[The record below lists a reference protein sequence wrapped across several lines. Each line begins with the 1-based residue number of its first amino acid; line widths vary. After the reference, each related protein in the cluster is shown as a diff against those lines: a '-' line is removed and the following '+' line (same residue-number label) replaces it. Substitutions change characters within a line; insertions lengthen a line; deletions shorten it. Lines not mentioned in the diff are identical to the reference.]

1 MQNYAQSPAG
11 HKRISALDISAY
23 PNMCPDMERTAEI
36 LKALSDPTRLRIIAL
51 LRHGELCVC
60 DLTEAL
66 QIPQSTVSRHLSS
79 LKNAGWVKA
88 RRSGKWMHYLLLDT
102 VPSLQARIA
111 GILKE
116 ELPMHD
122 VCREDDQRYFAYL
135 AVKPS
140 QSCD

>member
-1 MQNYAQSPAG
+1 MFRP
-11 HKRISALDISAY
+11 
-23 PNMCPDMERTAEI
+23 MERTAEI
-36 LKALSDPTRLRIIAL
+36 LKALADPTRLRIVSL

-60 DLTEAL
+60 DLMEAL
-66 QIPQSTVSRHLSS
+66 QIPQSTISRHLAT

-88 RRSGKWMHYLLLDT
+88 RRSGKWMHYLLLES
-102 VPSLQARIA
+102 PSSLQMRIA

-116 ELPMHD
+116 ELPTIEIS
-122 VCREDDQRYFAYL
+122 REDDRRYFAYL